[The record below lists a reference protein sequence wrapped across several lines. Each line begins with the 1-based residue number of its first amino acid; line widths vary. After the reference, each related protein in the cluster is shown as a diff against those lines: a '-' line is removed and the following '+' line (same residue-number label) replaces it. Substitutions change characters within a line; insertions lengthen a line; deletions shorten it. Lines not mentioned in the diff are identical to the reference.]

1 MIRFNLFTKTFLL
14 ILLII
19 VFFSAL
25 IYTFSVPLI
34 KETVY
39 EIEEN
44 AGKTILDN
52 VYELVHKI
60 SMDLEAY
67 RESAYAAHKRELRNI
82 IEIVESYINDVRADV
97 KSGRLSEKEAKKSIL
112 DKLRTFKYG
121 RNDYIWVSDY
131 NSVLISHPDPRLY
144 GRDFSGIRDVRG
156 NLIVPPMVEIARRR
170 GDGFYSYWWRRLGE
184 KEPIEKL
191 SYFKLLPQWKWVVGT
206 GVYVDDIKKEVA
218 RRKKKA
224 IEELRGILRH
234 IRIGKTGYMFIFDSK
249 MNMIIH
255 PNRNIEGK
263 NISSLLDP
271 VTGKPIGEE
280 LKHAATQKDNKLIY
294 RWDKPSDPGNYI
306 YKKISWVRYFRN
318 LDWYIASSVYLDEL
332 GKSAVI
338 LKRRILGTTLLI
350 LLLSVCLGYIFVRR
364 LVNPLRKLSAT
375 ALRVQKGDLTAKS
388 DIRGNDEIGVLAGAF
403 NNMIDRLRSH
413 IENLDA
419 KVRERTMELEDAN
432 RELKRIDETKSAFIS
447 TVSHE
452 LRTPLTSVLG
462 FANIIKKRLEE
473 VIFPVIDDG
482 EARVSRAASQVRQN
496 LDIIISE
503 GERLT
508 NLIND
513 VLDIAKIEAGR
524 VEWKD
529 EDVDIAEVFRR
540 AAVTTSSLFQSKGL
554 YLEGEVEGGGLIV
567 RGDRDR
573 MIQVVTNLLSNAV
586 KFTDGGGTITYRI
599 RRNAGY
605 VRSEVEDTGNGIPS
619 DMLERVFEK
628 FRQVG
633 DTLTDRPKGTG
644 LGLPIC
650 REIINHHGGRIWAES
665 KEGGGSR
672 FIFELPL
679 KAAGQGGHTEI
690 QREVLL
696 TSIDNH
702 IKGRAQGETVL
713 IVDDDVSIR
722 VLLSQYLQEK
732 GYRAVEAVDGKDA
745 IGKTRAMMPD
755 LILLDIMMPDLSGYD
770 VLRVLKN
777 DDTTRE
783 IPVIVI
789 SALENRDKGLMLGA
803 ADYITKPVDEER
815 LFDSI
820 QRVMNE
826 GQRNNRCRV
835 MIIDRDRESCREIA
849 EAMKGRNFEV
859 IQSCCDTEDIR
870 KGLEATPDIILV
882 DMGLVED
889 GYINEICREDSIRD
903 LMIKSKILYIVKG
916 SEGR

>member
-1 MIRFNLFTKTFLL
+1 MPTYDELQQKVKEFEVQEEIFRT
-14 ILLII
+14 II
-19 VFFSAL
+19 QQMEQLYAQVAS
-25 IYTFSVPLI
+25 SQS
-34 KETVY
+34 
-39 EIEEN
+39 EIEKKNEAIEEEKGKLQAILKNIADALVVVNPGGRVILANSVFCDFFN
-44 AGKTILDN
+44 ADVNAVHNAHISEVIDNIELVKTILD
-52 VYELVHKI
+52 V
-60 SMDLEAY
+60 
-67 RESAYAAHKRELRNI
+67 
-82 IEIVESYINDVRADV
+82 IEEPERTIMKQIQLQDGCFIKNTS
-97 KSGRLSEKEAKKSIL
+97 SSIL
-112 DKLRTFKYG
+112 LDDLLLGVVSTF
-121 RNDYIWVSDY
+121 
-131 NSVLISHPDPRLY
+131 
-144 GRDFSGIRDVRG
+144 RDVT
-156 NLIVPPMVEIARRR
+156 
-170 GDGFYSYWWRRLGE
+170 
-184 KEPIEKL
+184 IEVQMDKM
-191 SYFKLLPQWKWVVGT
+191 
-206 GVYVDDIKKEVA
+206 
-218 RRKKKA
+218 
-224 IEELRGILRH
+224 
-234 IRIGKTGYMFIFDSK
+234 KTD
-249 MNMIIH
+249 
-255 PNRNIEGK
+255 
-263 NISSLLDP
+263 
-271 VTGKPIGEE
+271 
-280 LKHAATQKDNKLIY
+280 
-294 RWDKPSDPGNYI
+294 
-306 YKKISWVRYFRN
+306 
-318 LDWYIASSVYLDEL
+318 
-332 GKSAVI
+332 
-338 LKRRILGTTLLI
+338 
-350 LLLSVCLGYIFVRR
+350 
-364 LVNPLRKLSAT
+364 
-375 ALRVQKGDLTAKS
+375 
-388 DIRGNDEIGVLAGAF
+388 
-403 NNMIDRLRSH
+403 
-413 IENLDA
+413 
-419 KVRERTMELEDAN
+419 
-432 RELKRIDETKSAFIS
+432 FIS

-916 SEGR
+916 SEGNAEDTDSR

>member
-1 MIRFNLFTKTFLL
+1 MPTYDELQQKVKEFEVQEEIFRT
-14 ILLII
+14 II
-19 VFFSAL
+19 QQMEQLYAQVAS
-25 IYTFSVPLI
+25 SQS
-34 KETVY
+34 
-39 EIEEN
+39 EIEKKNEAIEEEKGKLQAILKNIADALVVVNPGGRVILANSVFCDFFN
-44 AGKTILDN
+44 ADVNAVHNAHISEVIDNIELVKTILD
-52 VYELVHKI
+52 V
-60 SMDLEAY
+60 
-67 RESAYAAHKRELRNI
+67 
-82 IEIVESYINDVRADV
+82 IEEPERTIMKQIQLQDGCFIKNTS
-97 KSGRLSEKEAKKSIL
+97 SSIL
-112 DKLRTFKYG
+112 LDDLLLGVVSTF
-121 RNDYIWVSDY
+121 
-131 NSVLISHPDPRLY
+131 
-144 GRDFSGIRDVRG
+144 RDVT
-156 NLIVPPMVEIARRR
+156 
-170 GDGFYSYWWRRLGE
+170 
-184 KEPIEKL
+184 IEVQMDKM
-191 SYFKLLPQWKWVVGT
+191 
-206 GVYVDDIKKEVA
+206 
-218 RRKKKA
+218 
-224 IEELRGILRH
+224 
-234 IRIGKTGYMFIFDSK
+234 KTD
-249 MNMIIH
+249 
-255 PNRNIEGK
+255 
-263 NISSLLDP
+263 
-271 VTGKPIGEE
+271 
-280 LKHAATQKDNKLIY
+280 
-294 RWDKPSDPGNYI
+294 
-306 YKKISWVRYFRN
+306 
-318 LDWYIASSVYLDEL
+318 
-332 GKSAVI
+332 
-338 LKRRILGTTLLI
+338 
-350 LLLSVCLGYIFVRR
+350 
-364 LVNPLRKLSAT
+364 
-375 ALRVQKGDLTAKS
+375 
-388 DIRGNDEIGVLAGAF
+388 
-403 NNMIDRLRSH
+403 
-413 IENLDA
+413 
-419 KVRERTMELEDAN
+419 
-432 RELKRIDETKSAFIS
+432 FIS

>member
-1 MIRFNLFTKTFLL
+1 MENKDMPTYDELQQKVKEFEVQEEIFRT
-14 ILLII
+14 II
-19 VFFSAL
+19 QQMEQLYAQVAS
-25 IYTFSVPLI
+25 SQS
-34 KETVY
+34 
-39 EIEEN
+39 EIEKKNEAIEEEKGKLQAILKNIADALVVVNPGGRVILANSVFCDFFN
-44 AGKTILDN
+44 ADVNAVHNAHISEVIDNIELVKTILD
-52 VYELVHKI
+52 V
-60 SMDLEAY
+60 
-67 RESAYAAHKRELRNI
+67 
-82 IEIVESYINDVRADV
+82 IEEPERTIMKQIQLQDGCFIKNTS
-97 KSGRLSEKEAKKSIL
+97 SSIL
-112 DKLRTFKYG
+112 LDDLLLGVVSTF
-121 RNDYIWVSDY
+121 
-131 NSVLISHPDPRLY
+131 
-144 GRDFSGIRDVRG
+144 RDVT
-156 NLIVPPMVEIARRR
+156 
-170 GDGFYSYWWRRLGE
+170 
-184 KEPIEKL
+184 IEVQMDKM
-191 SYFKLLPQWKWVVGT
+191 
-206 GVYVDDIKKEVA
+206 
-218 RRKKKA
+218 
-224 IEELRGILRH
+224 
-234 IRIGKTGYMFIFDSK
+234 KTD
-249 MNMIIH
+249 
-255 PNRNIEGK
+255 
-263 NISSLLDP
+263 
-271 VTGKPIGEE
+271 
-280 LKHAATQKDNKLIY
+280 
-294 RWDKPSDPGNYI
+294 
-306 YKKISWVRYFRN
+306 
-318 LDWYIASSVYLDEL
+318 
-332 GKSAVI
+332 
-338 LKRRILGTTLLI
+338 
-350 LLLSVCLGYIFVRR
+350 
-364 LVNPLRKLSAT
+364 
-375 ALRVQKGDLTAKS
+375 
-388 DIRGNDEIGVLAGAF
+388 
-403 NNMIDRLRSH
+403 
-413 IENLDA
+413 
-419 KVRERTMELEDAN
+419 
-432 RELKRIDETKSAFIS
+432 FIS

-815 LFDSI
+815 LF
-820 QRVMNE
+820 
-826 GQRNNRCRV
+826 
-835 MIIDRDRESCREIA
+835 
-849 EAMKGRNFEV
+849 
-859 IQSCCDTEDIR
+859 
-870 KGLEATPDIILV
+870 
-882 DMGLVED
+882 
-889 GYINEICREDSIRD
+889 
-903 LMIKSKILYIVKG
+903 
-916 SEGR
+916 